1 MFYVFYLQ
9 INVFNIH
16 VSDLTQ
22 NIMDTKFLVS
32 YVFFIFS
39 FSPSRKLLC
48 LKFYFY
54 FSISITFYDS
64 LKMWDL
70 ILVKE
75 HNDGRWH
82 KQ

>member
-1 MFYVFYLQ
+1 MFYVFFCKLM
-9 INVFNIH
+9 F
-16 VSDLTQ
+16 LTSMYQ
-22 NIMDTKFLVS
+22 TLLKISWILSFLFLM
-32 YVFFIFS
+32 FFLFS
-39 FSPSRKLLC
+39 AFHRHENFC